1 VRECGRAMARR
12 HGQYAD
18 LRYPVTPMLASM
30 FSWADNGTDFGPSR
44 NGDGAVPAGAP
55 SVRESGRTMARRHRQ
70 LADLRYPATPT
81 LAHMLMRAWDGT
93 DFGPSRHGEGA
104 APAGAH
110 SLREC
115 VRAMARR
122 RGQFAYD
129 WLSVP
134 PMFCTHVHG
143 KFVEKRRWGL
153 ATLISNLPGILL
165 KGPFRGLPVNVQ
177 LVPHHM
183 HAHNPTVRVELEERT
198 NLDLPRRTM
207 TRPWGRCWQGGS
219 ARGTTDERKH
229 LLAAIRYGG

>member
-1 VRECGRAMARR
+1 
-12 HGQYAD
+12 
-18 LRYPVTPMLASM
+18 M
-30 FSWADNGTDFGPSR
+30 FPWADNGTDFGPST
-44 NGDGAVPAGAP
+44 NGDGDVPAGAP
-55 SVRESGRTMARRHRQ
+55 SMRESGRAMARRRGQYADLRFPVTLMLASMFSWAVDGTDFQPSRNGDGAMPAGAHSMRECGRATARRRGRY
-70 LADLRYPATPT
+70 ADLRYPATPSF
-81 LAHMLMRAWDGT
+81 AHMFTRAVDGT
-93 DFGPSRHGEGA
+93 DFQPSRHGDGA

-129 WLSVP
+129 WLSVS

-177 LVPHHM
+177 LVPQHM
-183 HAHNPTVRVELEERT
+183 HAHNPTVRELE
-198 NLDLPRRTM
+198 
-207 TRPWGRCWQGGS
+207 
-219 ARGTTDERKH
+219 
-229 LLAAIRYGG
+229 

>member
-1 VRECGRAMARR
+1 MGQILDRRETVKGLHRLARR
-12 HGQYAD
+12 VCESVGE
-18 LRYPVTPMLASM
+18 R
-30 FSWADNGTDFGPSR
+30 WR
-44 NGDGAVPAGAP
+44 DGAG
-55 SVRESGRTMARRHRQ
+55 
-70 LADLRYPATPT
+70 
-81 LAHMLMRAWDGT
+81 
-93 DFGPSRHGEGA
+93 
-104 APAGAH
+104 
-110 SLREC
+110 SLLTIGFR
-115 VRAMARR
+115 
-122 RGQFAYD
+122 
-129 WLSVP
+129 WTP

-198 NLDLPRRTM
+198 NLDLPRRTL

-229 LLAAIRYGG
+229 RLAAIGYGG

>member
-1 VRECGRAMARR
+1 
-12 HGQYAD
+12 
-18 LRYPVTPMLASM
+18 M
-30 FSWADNGTDFGPSR
+30 FPWAENGTDFGPSR
-44 NGDGAVPAGAP
+44 NGDGAVPAGAH
-55 SVRESGRTMARRHRQ
+55 SVRESVRTMARRHRQ

-93 DFGPSRHGEGA
+93 DFGPSRNGEGA

-143 KFVEKRRWGL
+143 KFVEKRRRGL
-153 ATLISNLPGILL
+153 VTVISNLSGILL

-177 LVPHHM
+177 LVPYHM

-207 TRPWGRCWQGGS
+207 TRPWERCWQGGS

-229 LLAAIRYGG
+229 RLAAIGYGG